1 MMNFYDLLIIYLA
14 CGAPLGVYYYFQNRR
29 AGNTHLLWL
38 KTLINFLFWI
48 PYAFQILS
56 ENKSFKNV
64 FDFGENTDS
73 DIEKKIIPLRKE
85 LETAIVRNIPQLSVF
100 EAREILE
107 RYTGLT
113 IACQAEENFV
123 HSENEF
129 YNITNHKNPHLAA
142 ICAARR
148 NRERLFFHQ
157 TESRKDFLNLARESE
172 NKNLLQQTIEFAILL
187 KDSEAQNA
195 LEKMF
200 ADDGQI
206 ENSER
211 VKDTEIDLWKSETR
225 KPRHINQTASA
236 RLKLS
241 PTTMN
246 LRSKD

>member
-1 MMNFYDLLIIYLA
+1 MNFYDLLIIYLA
-14 CGAPLGVYYYFQNRR
+14 GGAPLGVYYYFQNRR
-29 AGNTHLLWL
+29 AGNVELLWL
-38 KTLINFLFWI
+38 KTLVNFLFWI
-48 PYAFQILS
+48 PFAFKILS
-56 ENKSFKNV
+56 ENKSFKSV
-64 FDFGENTDS
+64 FDFGKNTDS
-73 DIEKKIIPLRKE
+73 DIEKKIAPLRKD
-85 LETAIVRNIPQLSVF
+85 LETSIIKNIPQLSVF
-100 EAREILE
+100 EVREILE

-113 IACQAEENFV
+113 IAFQAEHNFLQIENDFFKV
-123 HSENEF
+123 
-129 YNITNHKNPHLAA
+129 TAHKNPQLAA

-157 TESRKDFLNLARESE
+157 TEARNDFLQLAGSSE
-172 NKNLLQQTIEFAILL
+172 NKNLQRQAIEFVILL

-200 ADDGQI
+200 SADGQI
-206 ENSER
+206 KNSES

-225 KPRHINQTASA
+225 KPLHINKTASS